1 MKCAACN
8 IATPVIKRSSS
19 RLPYCRE
26 CFTYAFEEEVYK
38 VIEDNKLIVDDDVVC
53 IGVSGG
59 KDSSV
64 LAHVLATLK
73 ERHNRNWTLHLL
85 AADEGIK
92 GYRDD
97 SLNVVLN
104 MKNPNYDGLKI
115 LNFKE
120 RFGFTMDEVV
130 ALIGQ
135 KSNCTVCGT
144 FRRQILEIGAR
155 LLGAN
160 KLCTGHNIDDNA
172 ETVLLNICRNDLFK
186 LAKNLNTYKG
196 TKQSLTSN
204 HETGQSE
211 YTCDGAKDSKESR
224 KHIKE
229 YDITQLRPQQVS
241 ETHTAVYSKPS
252 DQAVGWH
259 AENMHSTGLGLHDMH
274 VCKPENEKT
283 QGGVSVDIDNAASDA
298 NGTSE
303 QSLREHVDNNTPVL
317 KRIKPMMYC
326 FEKEIVM
333 YARYKKLEYFS
344 TECIYAPEAYRGYMR
359 TFIKQLEAVDP
370 RIIENITHSSQHFYA
385 EYSAGKAMKNCQK
398 CGIQGINDICKA
410 CLTVDKLSSLKLNT
424 NSHSRG
430 IAKCHYTPK
439 VSPTRLTPD

>member
-1 MKCAACN
+1 MKCAACS
-8 IATPVIKRSSS
+8 ISVPSLRRSLS
-19 RLPYCRE
+19 RLPYCKQ
-26 CFTYAFEEEVYK
+26 CFIQAFEEDVYET
-38 VIEDNKLIVDDDVVC
+38 IQQNQLIVDGDVVC

-73 ERHNRNWTLHLL
+73 ERYNRKWKLFLL

-104 MKNPNYDGLKI
+104 MRNSNYDGLKI

-130 ALIGQ
+130 ALIG
-135 KSNCTVCGT
+135 KKNNCTVCGT

-186 LAKNLNTYKG
+186 LTKNLNEVKHLSTTASEHHESKG
-196 TKQSLTSN
+196 TTQHRDGICDGDESVKESMSDRDTVREVTVDTSLMNEGVRNLRHDHVALN
-204 HETGQSE
+204 HSGQSE
-211 YTCDGAKDSKESR
+211 LNACGCSSSNEG
-224 KHIKE
+224 
-229 YDITQLRPQQVS
+229 
-241 ETHTAVYSKPS
+241 
-252 DQAVGWH
+252 VG
-259 AENMHSTGLGLHDMH
+259 STEAT
-274 VCKPENEKT
+274 K
-283 QGGVSVDIDNAASDA
+283 A
-298 NGTSE
+298 NG
-303 QSLREHVDNNTPVL
+303 EHEVTAPIN
-317 KRIKPMMYC
+317 RIKPMMHC

-333 YARYKKLEYFS
+333 YARYQKLEYFS
-344 TECIYAPEAYRGYMR
+344 TECLYAPEAYRGYMR

-370 RIIENITHSSQHFYA
+370 RIIQNITCSSQHFYA
-385 EYSAGKAMKNCQK
+385 QHPSNRQMNRCKT
-398 CGIQGINDICKA
+398 CGIEGINDLCKA
-410 CLTVDKLSSLKLNT
+410 CQLVEKLTALT
-424 NSHSRG
+424 Q
-430 IAKCHYTPK
+430 K
-439 VSPTRLTPD
+439 VKGNNNM